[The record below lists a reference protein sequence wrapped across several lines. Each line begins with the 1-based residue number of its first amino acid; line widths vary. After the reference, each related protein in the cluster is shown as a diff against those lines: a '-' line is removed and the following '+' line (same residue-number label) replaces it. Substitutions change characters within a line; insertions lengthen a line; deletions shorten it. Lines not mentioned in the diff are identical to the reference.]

1 MENIM
6 EPVMLVWLIG
16 IIVFLILEGVTY
28 QLVSIWFAV
37 GAAGGL
43 IASVMGAR
51 FNIQMTVF
59 LAISIV
65 LLICLRPVSKKLLR
79 TKKEK
84 TNVDSL
90 IGKDVLITKEV
101 NNLLG
106 NGEGKI
112 NGMQWTVRNAD
123 GDTVIPEGETVTVEK
138 VEGVKLIVKRKGE

>member
-1 MENIM
+1 M